1 MQTRKI
7 APLPDLEEE
16 PPIKPLTADEARRLR
31 EEQPQ
36 VSPWWVVA
44 GQVGMGVAT
53 ALAAWAL
60 TGRQNVAL
68 SAGYGAMVVAV
79 PTAIF
84 ARGIG
89 GRNRRSSPTG
99 AVARVFV
106 WEMVKVALSIVML
119 VMAPRWIAALS
130 WPAMLVGLVLA
141 LKVYW
146 VALVYSSRRRAP
158 QRETKSRET

>member
-1 MQTRKI
+1 MPTRKI
-7 APLPDLEEE
+7 APLPDWEEE
-16 PPIKPLTADEARRLR
+16 PPFTPLTADQARRLR
-31 EEQPQ
+31 EAQPQ

-44 GQVGMGVAT
+44 GQVGMGLVA

-89 GRNRRSSPTG
+89 GRMRRPSPTG

-130 WPAMLVGLVLA
+130 WPALLVGLVLA
-141 LKVYW
+141 VKVYW
-146 VALVYSSRRRAP
+146 VALMYSSRRRAP